1 MSITQLKA
9 FHIVAQSGGF
19 SQAARDMAI
28 SQSTLSAHVRDLE
41 AISGMNLLE
50 RKPRGV
56 SLSQQGERLFEITAR
71 LFQAENE
78 ATAFLRGEA
87 RAAGGHLRVAADG
100 PILPLP
106 ILSRLKAQQ
115 PKFTFSLSV
124 DNSARVVE
132 QIIDYRA
139 DVAITAR
146 APNDP
151 RLYGIKFLSMRLGLC
166 VPVAHPLAQRQGVS
180 MAELEGLSFVM
191 RERGSRTREVFE
203 KNLAAHGIAIQQAV
217 EISSREGVREAIANG
232 VGCGVVADL
241 EFGHDARLSFV
252 PLHDANELIDE
263 YAICL
268 VERRHLP
275 LIQKFIAASCCR
287 DGIQSS

>member
-1 MSITQLKA
+1 MSTTQLKA

-28 SQSTLSAHVRDLE
+28 SQSTLSAHVRELE
-41 AISGMNLLE
+41 AISGVNLLE

-56 SLSQQGERLFEITAR
+56 SLSPQGERLFEITAR

-78 ATAFLRGEA
+78 AKAFLRGDTA
-87 RAAGGHLRVAADG
+87 SAGGHLRVAADG
-100 PILPLP
+100 PVLPLP
-106 ILSRLKAQQ
+106 ILSRLKAERPQL
-115 PKFTFSLSV
+115 TFSLSV
-124 DNSARVVE
+124 DNSARVME

-146 APNDP
+146 APDDP
-151 RLYGIKFLSMRLGLC
+151 RLYGVKFLSMRLGLC
-166 VPVAHPLAQRQGVS
+166 VPVFHPLAARESVFV
-180 MAELEGLSFVM
+180 AELEGLSFVM
-191 RERGSRTREVFE
+191 RERGSRTREIFE
-203 KNLAAHGIAIQQAV
+203 KNLADHGISIQPV
-217 EISSREGVREAIANG
+217 IEISSREGVREAIANG

-252 PLHDANELIDE
+252 PLCDATELIDE

-268 VERRHLP
+268 AERRHLP
-275 LIQKFIAASCCR
+275 LVRRFIEEAGR
-287 DGIQSS
+287 VL